1 MRYLTSQSLCMF
13 TILWYILTF
22 ILVVFCGETKSK
34 VVKSQNKAVRIIK
47 DVPPMEPIY
56 PHYVALRLLKL
67 PDIVKLSTCLLFYEY
82 VNDDN
87 DLSFSLTLCC
97 ELREGGGGGESGI
110 PGNSWWGC
118 TARFSKSW
126 PDFKPKLTVIL
137 RARFQT
143 RSLKS
148 IPVFRPGRN
157 HVIITNI

>member
-67 PDIVKLSTCLLFYEY
+67 PDVVKVSTCLLFYEY

-97 ELREGGGGGESGI
+97 ELREGGGGGKRY
-110 PGNSWWGC
+110 SWKFLVGLY
-118 TARFSKSW
+118 R
-126 PDFKPKLTVIL
+126 PVLQILT
-137 RARFQT
+137 RFQT
-143 RSLKS
+143 KTDCNSPRPFSDQISKIHTRFQTWQKS
-148 IPVFRPGRN
+148 CY
-157 HVIITNI
+157 HY